1 MRVEHKPP
9 EFTVEPQGL
18 VLWVPYEQHLAMA
31 LSPGWLEAGQRRS
44 EMKKINFGAGEMAV
58 CPRSGEVWLGPHRL
72 ESMVLTISDRA
83 LRAAN
88 DGISADVELKL
99 RVVDKF
105 ADARLGAL
113 AAAVNSERVAGF
125 PSGRLFLD
133 SIEQALAIALVN
145 NYAVRRPSARI
156 YRGGL
161 TPARLRRVVELVH
174 AEMEGDLSLEE
185 LADAAGLSI
194 AHFSQMFRQS
204 TGQSPHQFVLHRRID
219 RLRNC
224 CVPQRCASWMWRWP
238 AGSRAS
244 STLRAS
250 SAVCAEP
257 ALQNTG
263 RNLRTEAS
271 RRFERSLVS
280 LLVAP
285 ILCSIRQDHSRLED

>member
-9 EFTVEPQGL
+9 EFTVDPRGL

-113 AAAVNSERVAGF
+113 VAAVNSERVAGF

-174 AEMEGDLSLEE
+174 ARDEGELSLEE
-185 LADAAGLSI
+185 LADAAGLSL

-204 TGQSPHQFVLHRRID
+204 TGQSPHQFVLHHRVD
-219 RLRNC
+219 R
-224 CVPQRCASWMWRWP
+224 AKEM
-238 AGSRAS
+238 
-244 STLRAS
+244 LRAAEMRVLDV
-250 SAVCAEP
+250 AVACGFKNQQHFARVFRSVCGASPTQYRQEF
-257 ALQNTG
+257 AHRRTAVG
-263 RNLRTEAS
+263 R
-271 RRFERSLVS
+271 
-280 LLVAP
+280 
-285 ILCSIRQDHSRLED
+285 